1 MLLLG
6 GFLYGIISILLII
19 YRVHNQFEIFI
30 LGLISGMGI
39 AFYWANRNILTIK
52 TTHDNNRNKF
62 LLHNSIISTTAGII
76 MPILVGYYI
85 SQMETIYNF
94 STNLVYTTLAILFL
108 VLMMSGPIYS
118 IFDKR
123 LSIEVTFKKIK
134 VKNTKLIRGIA
145 LTTIQLGLLGVV
157 NSIIIILLVLNVIGS
172 EFELGTIQS
181 TLTVLSIIMML
192 VISKIMQNHHR
203 LLIYNVAIACFV
215 IAALLNMI
223 FLNSLSVIFY
233 IGISTLVSE
242 LIDLSTET
250 ITMKAMEVE
259 SERQNIDISILQYD
273 REKYFA
279 IGRIIGLLLMQGL
292 YMYGGNSIVLR
303 SIMLIIG
310 LIQIPGVI
318 FWKKINRK
326 TFE

>member
-1 MLLLG
+1 
-6 GFLYGIISILLII
+6 
-19 YRVHNQFEIFI
+19 
-30 LGLISGMGI
+30 
-39 AFYWANRNILTIK
+39 
-52 TTHDNNRNKF
+52 
-62 LLHNSIISTTAGII
+62 
-76 MPILVGYYI
+76 
-85 SQMETIYNF
+85 
-94 STNLVYTTLAILFL
+94 
-108 VLMMSGPIYS
+108 
-118 IFDKR
+118 
-123 LSIEVTFKKIK
+123 
-134 VKNTKLIRGIA
+134 
-145 LTTIQLGLLGVV
+145 
-157 NSIIIILLVLNVIGS
+157 
-172 EFELGTIQS
+172 
-181 TLTVLSIIMML
+181 
-192 VISKIMQNHHR
+192 
-203 LLIYNVAIACFV
+203 
-215 IAALLNMI
+215 MI

-279 IGRIIGLLLMQGL
+279 IGRIIGLLLMLGL